1 MSHAVTLIPGDW
13 VGPETCEVVKSLVA
27 DAGIDIN
34 WETYTQLSDES
45 GRLHPELVKSMK
57 RTGVVLQARW
67 DSHRYPLLAPNAV
80 RKALGAFAQVRY
92 ARSMP
97 GIPSRFEDVDVAVV
111 REITEDVYAG
121 FEHSPAPG
129 VYELVKLTTEKA
141 CTRVA
146 HFAFQEARRWGRK
159 KVTVVH
165 KSNIMKKSDGLF
177 LRTAQRVAHDY
188 PEITCDEVIVDALC
202 MRLVRNPHQF
212 DVLLCGNL
220 FGDIVADLVA
230 GLAGGISMGGG
241 TSWGDSA
248 VIFENPHGKAPG
260 IVGTGKA
267 NPIPMLIPTIN
278 MLHHLGEKNAADA
291 LAGALKG
298 ALEDGLKT
306 WDLGGTAG
314 CAEVRKAIAA
324 RL

>member
-13 VGPETCEVVKSLVA
+13 VGPETCEVVQQLIA
-27 DAGIDIN
+27 DAGVN
-34 WETYTQLSDES
+34 VSWEIFPQLTDAS
-45 GRLHPELVKSMK
+45 GRLAPELLSSMR
-57 RTGVVLQARW
+57 RTGVVLQHRW
-67 DSHRYPLLAPNAV
+67 DNHRYPTLAPNAV

-92 ARSMP
+92 ANTLP
-97 GIPSRFEDVDVAVV
+97 GIPARFQDVDIAVV

-129 VYELVKLTTEKA
+129 VYELVKLTTEEA
-141 CTRVA
+141 CERVA

-159 KVTVVH
+159 TVTVVH

-177 LRTAQRVAHDY
+177 LRTAQAVAEDY
-188 PEITCDEVIVDALC
+188 SDIACDEVIVDALC

-230 GLAGGISMGGG
+230 GLAGGICMGGG

-248 VIFENPHGKAPG
+248 VIFENPHGKAPA
-260 IVGTGKA
+260 IVGTGTA
-267 NPIPMLIPTIN
+267 NPIPMIIPAIN
-278 MLHHLGEKNAADA
+278 MLHHLGEKDAADRVAAALKAA
-291 LAGALKG
+291 LA
-298 ALEDGLKT
+298 DGLRT
-306 WDLGGTAG
+306 CDLGGTAG
-314 CAEVRKAIAA
+314 CSGVREAVRA

>member
-1 MSHAVTLIPGDW
+1 MSHAVTLLPGDW
-13 VGPETCEVVKSLVA
+13 VGPECTQVTKNVLAAAGVEIRWEEFTCADGVV
-27 DAGIDIN
+27 
-34 WETYTQLSDES
+34 SDELLES
-45 GRLHPELVKSMK
+45 AR
-57 RTGVVLQARW
+57 RTGFVLMNRMASPRVEGQLPAGVKLRKELGLWCQLRHVKNLPGVSARFQ
-67 DSHRYPLLAPNAV
+67 
-80 RKALGAFAQVRY
+80 G
-92 ARSMP
+92 
-97 GIPSRFEDVDVAVV
+97 VDLVVV
-111 REITEDVYAG
+111 RETSEDIYTG
-121 FEHSPAPG
+121 FEHETAPG
-129 VYELVKLTTEKA
+129 VYESVKVTTEAACERIARKA
-141 CTRVA
+141 FEVA
-146 HFAFQEARRWGRK
+146 RAEGRA
-159 KVTVVH
+159 KVTIVH